1 MVAEGEITFVLA
13 LDGVRRGVGASRI
26 GGTDIH
32 RVQEDACCLKRSIT
46 VLTRKSMTQWEGN
59 TYAGALGW
67 NRKLIQ

>member
-1 MVAEGEITFVLA
+1 MVAEWKITFVLA
-13 LDGVRRGVGASRI
+13 LDRVRRGVGASRI

-46 VLTRKSMTQWEGN
+46 SIQKSMTQWEGN
-59 TYAGALGW
+59 TYTGALGW